1 MIMKIQQ
8 KRQFQ
13 SDNNTNKNNNNI
25 NKIIS
30 GSERPRLSQI
40 NKREVR
46 DLRSSKNNY
55 SENYPTVKD
64 HVYEDK

>member
-1 MIMKIQQ
+1 MKIQQ

-13 SDNNTNKNNNNI
+13 SDNNTNNNNNI

-46 DLRSSKNNY
+46 DQRSSKSNY
-55 SENYPTVKD
+55 SEN
-64 HVYEDK
+64 